1 MDFVVSSKK
10 LRLVI
15 DGVGH
20 EFRAPSIADTEWLAE
35 QMGSASTDARKSID
49 VYCEFFER
57 LGLERVVFKQ
67 MHQDSLTDFLNH
79 VLVGKK
85 NSPPTA

>member
-35 QMGSASTDARKSID
+35 QMSEAGTNARKSIEI
-49 VYCEFFER
+49 YCEFFER
-57 LGLERVVFKQ
+57 LGLSRDIFKQ
-67 MHQDSLTDFLNH
+67 LHQDSLTEFLNH

-85 NSPPTA
+85 NSPQTA